1 MISLASS
8 FLEQDFLLSAW
19 LFCLGWECVYVLFK
33 EEEQASTALWALTHT
48 NPMQVHTPTSLA

>member
-8 FLEQDFLLSAW
+8 FLEQEFLLSAW

-33 EEEQASTALWALTHT
+33 EEEQASTAL
-48 NPMQVHTPTSLA
+48 